1 MYSYYL
7 AVALFRSLRTY
18 IPGYD
23 AVITPLTSILDHSNH
38 KMEMRGEA
46 HEAFHLILSHLLTKP
61 WLGHI
66 RPTGQFHLYVD
77 APLGGARNNRQGI
90 GAALF
95 KESWGIHYPIAFISR
110 SLRPRE
116 LTSHEWSCRPSSGQW
131 KNCFHSCDTI
141 KSIFTSTT
149 IHSPTR

>member
-1 MYSYYL
+1 MTTALEFAGNYISRDGVQPRIDRL
-7 AVALFRSLRTY
+7 APLRKLTLPTTRQALKQTVALFRSLRTY

-23 AVITPLTSILDHSNH
+23 AVITSLTSILDHSNH

-95 KESWGIHYPIAFISR
+95 KESWGIR
-110 SLRPRE
+110 
-116 LTSHEWSCRPSSGQW
+116 
-131 KNCFHSCDTI
+131 N
-141 KSIFTSTT
+141 
-149 IHSPTR
+149 

>member
-61 WLGHI
+61 YWDI
-66 RPTGQFHLYVD
+66 
-77 APLGGARNNRQGI
+77 
-90 GAALF
+90 
-95 KESWGIHYPIAFISR
+95 
-110 SLRPRE
+110 
-116 LTSHEWSCRPSSGQW
+116 SGQRD
-131 KNCFHSCDTI
+131 NST
-141 KSIFTSTT
+141 FTST
-149 IHSPTR
+149 HH